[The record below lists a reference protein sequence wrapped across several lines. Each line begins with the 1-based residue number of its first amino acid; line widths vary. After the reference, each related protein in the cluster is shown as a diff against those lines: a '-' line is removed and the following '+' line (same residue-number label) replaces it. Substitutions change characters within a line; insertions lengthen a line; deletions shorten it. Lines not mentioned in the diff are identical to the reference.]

1 MTYIIL
7 FLLTVLFGFQI
18 VILMKKQQPV
28 LTKQDD
34 VFYCYTTL
42 NGHKYILISGD
53 VSTKEDVGYFNVDN
67 YNIDSA
73 IREFKKRKHDSK
85 SISGKI

>member
-1 MTYIIL
+1 MNYIVFFVL
-7 FLLTVLFGFQI
+7 GFLLGFQI
-18 VILMKKQQPV
+18 IILMKKQKPA

-34 VFYCYTTL
+34 VFYGYTTL
-42 NGHKYILISGD
+42 NGHKNILISGD

-67 YNIDSA
+67 YDIDSA
-73 IREFKKRKHDSK
+73 IREIKKRKHDSK